1 MKLNKL
7 IGVFALT
14 TVLVACDSADKEP
27 IKDEKT
33 DTPNE
38 SQTNTEATETEKP
51 ENAGVV
57 TGTIKNGAGRAIYL
71 EHLPVGS
78 RDFKIL
84 DQAMIADDGSYTL
97 TSGVDYLEFYRLRV
111 EPSSAPPQQEYAN
124 LIMDANDHVTMN
136 AEADNLLGTFAL
148 SGNEYSNKLQTLFN
162 DIFRPYQTVVDSL
175 NKAANLAEESE
186 KGQYI
191 AQLNEYN
198 ERTKNRIIEI
208 VDANMD
214 NPIGY
219 FAHFR
224 LISLRMSLQEDISIE
239 ELDKF
244 DEIVH
249 NLKLK
254 MPKSFVA
261 VEAESYA
268 RQIRARV
275 EKLKAQNSPDALL
288 AKGSPAPELAFAN
301 PEGKVMKLSDL
312 KGKYVLIDFW
322 ASWCKPCRMANPHVV
337 KLYEKYHDKGFEIFS
352 VSLDQNRDRWIQA
365 IAADKLTW
373 PYHVSDL
380 KGWQSEGARLYGITS
395 IPQTVLV
402 DTEGNILAKGSEIAV
417 NVGSPDP
424 DALLKKKLESI
435 FGF

>member
-1 MKLNKL
+1 MKMKNIFGILL
-7 IGVFALT
+7 LT
-14 TVLVACDSADKEP
+14 SLMVACDSADKEP
-27 IKDEKT
+27 IEEDK
-33 DTPNE
+33 
-38 SQTNTEATETEKP
+38 SEATGDTSTSQENTGEKP
-51 ENAGVV
+51 ANAGVV
-57 TGTIKNGAGRAIYL
+57 SGIIKNGAGRAIYL

-84 DQAMIADDGSYTL
+84 DQTMIADDGSYTL

-111 EPSSAPPQQEYAN
+111 DPSSAPPQKEYAN
-124 LIMDANDHVTMN
+124 LIMDANEKITMN
-136 AEADNLLGTFAL
+136 AEADDLLGTFKI
-148 SGNEYSNKLQTLFN
+148 SGNEFSNKFQTLF
-162 DIFRPYQTVVDSL
+162 DEIFRPYQTVVDSL
-175 NKAANLAEESE
+175 NKAANLADESE

-191 AQLNEYN
+191 AQLNDYN
-198 ERTKNRIIEI
+198 ERTKNRLVEI
-208 VDANMD
+208 VTANK
-214 NPIGY
+214 NSPVGY
-219 FAHFR
+219 FSHFR
-224 LISLRMSLQEDISIE
+224 LISLKMSIQEEITNED
-239 ELDKF
+239 LDTF

-249 NLKLK
+249 NLKLL
-254 MPKSFVA
+254 MPKSFIA

-275 EKLKAQNSPDALL
+275 DKQRTDKASEGLL
-288 AKGSPAPELAFAN
+288 ATGSPAPDLAFAN

-337 KLYEKYHDKGFEIFS
+337 KLYEKYHDSGFEIFS
-352 VSLDQNRDRWIQA
+352 VSLDQDRQRWVQA

-380 KGWQSEGARLYGITS
+380 KGWQSEGAQLYGIRS

-402 DTEGNILAKGSEIAV
+402 DKEGNILAKGSEIAV